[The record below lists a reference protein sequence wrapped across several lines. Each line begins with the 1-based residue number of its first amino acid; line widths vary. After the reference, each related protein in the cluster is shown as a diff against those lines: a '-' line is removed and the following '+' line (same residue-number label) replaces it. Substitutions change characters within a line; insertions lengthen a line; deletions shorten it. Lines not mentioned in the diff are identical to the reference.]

1 MERFA
6 QVGIAIGAL
15 GVVITLMGLFPGV
28 TGVEPTVGIGIVQ
41 VLMVLVGYAL
51 LIFGALIYVKFSFYL
66 GVPSTL
72 TQQIGTR
79 LALTGLLFASLAGL
93 ADILGFGS
101 HIRIEGN
108 DIFLGELQAFGVLAS
123 FAISSVG
130 VLIYAVAG
138 IPVANDPIEDW
149 TDDDES
155 SSKSDK
161 RSKEAEPP
169 SAKSESLG

>member
-15 GVVITLMGLFPGV
+15 GVVIALMGLFPGI
-28 TGVEPTVGIGIVQ
+28 TGVDPTIGIGIVQ

-51 LIFGALIYVKFSFYL
+51 LIFGAIIYVKFTFYL

-72 TQQIGTR
+72 WQQIGTR

-108 DIFLGELQAFGVLAS
+108 DIFLGELQAFGILAS

-130 VLIYAVAG
+130 VLLYAVAG
-138 IPVANDPIEDW
+138 VPVANDPIEDLS
-149 TDDDES
+149 DNGENDS
-155 SSKSDK
+155 SSDQEPDK
-161 RSKEAEPP
+161 QATVP
-169 SAKSESLG
+169 AKS